1 VVPTKACKSSIKQL
15 LRLDIIVM

>member
-1 VVPTKACKSSIKQL
+1 VVPTKACKSAIKQL

>member
-1 VVPTKACKSSIKQL
+1 VVPTKACKSAVQL